1 LSILYNLL
9 LYKHNNSWN

>member
-1 LSILYNLL
+1 L